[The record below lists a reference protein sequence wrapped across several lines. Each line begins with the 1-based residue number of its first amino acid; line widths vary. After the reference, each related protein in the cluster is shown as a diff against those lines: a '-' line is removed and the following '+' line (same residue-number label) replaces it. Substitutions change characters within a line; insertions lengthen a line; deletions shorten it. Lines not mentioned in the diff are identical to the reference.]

1 MEWESFLDGPVAR
14 AVPRSLTRDNAEV
27 ATPAPAQLA
36 RAAHVAARLVL
47 QRCDR
52 SVAQLP
58 APLELARA
66 MRLHAGGLLGAF
78 NIEVAVHGVLP
89 AADRPL
95 LVVANHVSWL
105 DSYVVNAVNGA
116 RFVAKSE
123 VAAWPV
129 IGPIAGR
136 FGSFFHR
143 RGCFRDAR
151 RTVDRVTRA
160 LANGYPVGVFPE
172 GTTTAGDRLLPFQP
186 AFFQAAIDAR
196 TLVQPVAIRYRT
208 GDGGESKAPTYVGS
222 TTLAE
227 SVLDVLR
234 SRRLIAEL
242 HFGRRLSP
250 DGDRRDLAE
259 EARATIFRL
268 LWPHGTDLT
277 RRPPRRRSAPPLRLA
292 S

>member
-1 MEWESFLDGPVAR
+1 MGEPVVR
-14 AVPRSLTRDNAEV
+14 APLRSLTRADAEA
-27 ATPAPAQLA
+27 ATPVPAQLA
-36 RAAHVAARLVL
+36 RAAHVAARLLL
-47 QRCDR
+47 QRCD
-52 SVAQLP
+52 SAVAQMP

-66 MRLHAGGLLGAF
+66 MRRHAGGLLGAF

-123 VAAWPV
+123 VAAWPL

-151 RTVDRVTRA
+151 RTVDGVARA
-160 LANGYPVGVFPE
+160 LSNGYPVGVFPE
-172 GTTTAGDRLLPFQP
+172 GTTTAGDRLLPFHS

-208 GDGGESKAPTYVGS
+208 GDGCETTAPAYSDS
-222 TTLAE
+222 TSLAE
-227 SVLDVLR
+227 SILDVLS

-242 HFGRRLSP
+242 HFGTRLAPHS
-250 DGDRRDLAE
+250 DRRDLAD

-268 LWPHGTDLT
+268 LWPHGSDLT
-277 RRPPRRRSAPPLRLA
+277 RRPPRRRQEAPLRLA